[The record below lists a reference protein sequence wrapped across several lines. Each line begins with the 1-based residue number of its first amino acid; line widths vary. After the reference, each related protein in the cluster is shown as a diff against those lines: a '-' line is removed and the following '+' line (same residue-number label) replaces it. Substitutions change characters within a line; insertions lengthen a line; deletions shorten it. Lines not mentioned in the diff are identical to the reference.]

1 MYTLPYIIFKDN
13 TVYGMIQA
21 ELLNDGTI
29 IFHTD
34 VDINNLPDEIYH
46 GEIIINVY
54 STSSVS
60 I

>member
-1 MYTLPYIIFKDN
+1 MYTLPYIMFKDN
-13 TVYGMIQA
+13 TVCGMIQA
-21 ELLNDGTI
+21 ELLNDGTV

-34 VDINNLPDEIYH
+34 VDVDSLPDEIYH
-46 GEIIINVY
+46 GEIIINIY

>member
-1 MYTLPYIIFKDN
+1 
-13 TVYGMIQA
+13 MIQA

-34 VDINNLPDEIYH
+34 VDIDNLPDEIYH

>member
-1 MYTLPYIIFKDN
+1 MTEITKEE
-13 TVYGMIQA
+13 A
-21 ELLNDGTI
+21 ESLLDFIESNFFDAI
-29 IFHTD
+29 RND
-34 VDINNLPDEIYH
+34 VDIDNLPDEIYH